1 MEGQDN
7 WYIDTDY
14 GPTQSIDPFSVDDGV
29 LTITAAATPQ
39 NLLSEVEGKPYTS
52 GLLTTRDSF
61 AQSYGYF
68 EISADMPVG
77 QALWPAF
84 WLLPVDG
91 GWPPGGTEERL
102 VGVEWVRE
110 GQYWGCPVHYN

>member
-7 WYIDTDY
+7 MYHDTDY
-14 GPTQSIDPFSVDDGV
+14 GPTHSIDPFRVDDGV
-29 LTITAAATPQ
+29 LTITDAATPQ

-68 EISADMPVG
+68 AIRADMPEG
-77 QALWPAF
+77 QGLWPAF
-84 WLLPVDG
+84 WPLRVDG
-91 GWPPGGTEERL
+91 SWPHEPDVIQSFGPDPERPIL
-102 VGVEWVRE
+102 
-110 GQYWGCPVHYN
+110 YPTS

>member
-7 WYIDTDY
+7 MYHDTDY
-14 GPTQSIDPFSVDDGV
+14 GPTHSIDPFRVDDGV

-68 EISADMPVG
+68 EIRADMPDG
-77 QALWPAF
+77 QGLWPAF
-84 WLLPVDG
+84 WLLPVACR
-91 GWPPGGTEERL
+91 WPPRPPVIEIS
-102 VGVEWVRE
+102 
-110 GQYWGCPVHYN
+110 GQAQARHLLSSHFPP